1 MRWGTVTV
9 SDVLCLV
16 KALRPTHELDE
27 QTQTA
32 LLLELEQ
39 QLALEVRA
47 EQGGVPSLRCGELAV
62 PAPFGRVYWA
72 YLLAMAALA
81 SGDRQGYLDAMTLHR
96 ESREAYARW
105 HQRTVGQKN

>member
-1 MRWGTVTV
+1 MTV
-9 SDVLCLV
+9 SDVLRLV
-16 KALRPTHELDE
+16 KALCPVHELDE

-39 QLALEVRA
+39 QLALEVRG
-47 EQGGVPSLRCGELAV
+47 EQGSVPPLHGELAV

-72 YLLAMAALA
+72 YLLAMAAWA
-81 SGDRQGYLDAMTLHR
+81 SGNRQGYLDAMTLHR